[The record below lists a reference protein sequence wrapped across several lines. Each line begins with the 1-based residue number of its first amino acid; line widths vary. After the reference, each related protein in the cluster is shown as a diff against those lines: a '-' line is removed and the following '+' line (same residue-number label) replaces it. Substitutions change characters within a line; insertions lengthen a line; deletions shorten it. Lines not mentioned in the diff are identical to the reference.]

1 MKKLIILCALVVIS
15 MGAFSQVRLK
25 TIKSVDSLKLIIGGN
40 TEHVFTEGKHATDTN
55 EVDVIIYG
63 GSEVSTVFAPISKG
77 VTNGDSHD
85 HTGGAGAQIDH
96 TTLSNKGTK
105 THTEIDSHL
114 NSDYSTEVRHVTRRQ
129 SAIGDPPTKAQIL
142 SLCQVFDKLYI
153 VRDTNTD
160 KHYLMFTF
168 DYNGSKAYCIQV
180 PEITL

>member
-1 MKKLIILCALVVIS
+1 MKKITILYALVVIS

-25 TIKSVDSLKLIIGGN
+25 TIKSIDSLKLIIGGN

-105 THTEIDSHL
+105 THVQIDSHI
-114 NSDYSTEVRHVTRRQ
+114 SAESVIEHVRYKTGTL
-129 SAIGDPPTKAQIL
+129 SDPPTDTQLETIMG
-142 SLCQVFDKLYI
+142 SNYNKLYI
-153 VRDTNTD
+153 LKSTSTSKV
-160 KHYLMFTF
+160 YLAMQI
-168 DYNGSKAYCIQV
+168 DMNGGDCYYI
-180 PEITL
+180 ELTLSGI